1 MHLSCQEIFDFLID
15 YQEGSLSWWE
25 RLKFTLHLWMCPPCA
40 RYLKAYSASS
50 DIFRQALKQD
60 PPPESLM
67 ELTENFLRK
76 QGRGNPDGPDKQD

>member
-1 MHLSCQEIFDFLID
+1 MYLSCQEIYDFLID
-15 YQEGSLSWWE
+15 YQERKLSWWQ

-40 RYLKAYSASS
+40 RYLKAYSAST
-50 DIFRQALKQD
+50 DIFRQALEQD

-76 QGRGNPDGPDKQD
+76 QGRAAGQEAPRQD